1 MRINFR
7 QGVASHQVG
16 GFLQVS
22 GSTVN
27 ILAADRPVTAT
38 LAHKTTNYTHSED
51 NSVTAAWVG
60 PFTETNYW
68 LYWDFNPLTFVR
80 TFAHTT
86 IQPIAQSVEPGNG
99 NSPIIGVIPG
109 DPSVGAFKVDGYF
122 VLPINKTFAIVGSTG
137 NNGNYTVKSISYNP
151 SLGETTIY
159 VNEAVVNIVADG
171 TATLDIDSYGIAL
184 YTEGR
189 HWFNTTTNVHSVLQS
204 GVWVPVIRVFAAQLI
219 NATTLISV
227 SQNSQSGVFTGTQI
241 GNNESAVSGR
251 VLIDESAKPILK
263 DDSTFFTTEDQFFTN
278 QSRVDAIR
286 LESNVVRAQCLAAT
300 LAAFGVVAWTDDGKI
315 TAAQYNDV
323 GSTVIGLLTENLSSL
338 EVGAVIVQGSVTN
351 PLWDWITGASPT
363 PVGSSLWVDNGLLV
377 TVDPHESDPVTYP
390 IKHVPVA
397 RVLDKDTII
406 FEQGLGGVGPQGPI
420 GSLSNFP
427 VADTTDIGGVTL
439 LTPSSDPLRG
449 FVISDTDS
457 RLTNAR
463 SPLSHTHNA
472 TDITVQPGGGVVS
485 NNAQDA
491 ILELGVGKLSLSG
504 GTMTGGLTLSG
515 APTAQ
520 GHATTK
526 LYVDN
531 LVNGLLWLEAIDVV
545 NLISDT
551 VTTPPVS
558 PIKGDAYIIPAGAT
572 GIWAG
577 ITVGNLVH
585 WVEGS
590 PEWIDLG
597 QISTIHQTEE
607 YVRIGV
613 AMRSTT
619 TPSGTFLGK
628 KNQIA
633 EFHGDTGAFI
643 GFEIPV
649 ENNAVY
655 VESYASVYAFDQYAF
670 DGTNWIRF
678 GGSNQPIVGDGT
690 TIDVI
695 GGLIGVI
702 PTTSGGQ
709 TDALYLSGNDLAA
722 LDLRWSAITHAH
734 TASAIV
740 NVPVGTI
747 SATNVQDAINEL
759 ATEHGAGIT
768 DNTTGSVLTL
778 SDTISTFSTSLIVTS
793 SGSPT
798 LPDLGPGTIS
808 AEGIYVNGVVEAN
821 VFTEKQLAA
830 SPTTSYVADFAD
842 GSIFELTMGGN
853 TAISFSNIP
862 ASAKSITAT
871 FILKQDAIASPLTGG
886 NRVPS
891 FPASVKWDNGT
902 VPTWGTAPGDEDIV
916 TMFTY
921 DGGTT
926 WRANLTGQNYA

>member
-22 GSTVN
+22 GSDVN
-27 ILAADRPVTAT
+27 ILAADRPVTVT

-51 NSVTAAWVG
+51 SSVTSAWVG

-68 LYWDFNPLTFVR
+68 LYWDFNSLTFVR
-80 TFAHTT
+80 TFAHT
-86 IQPIAQSVEPGNG
+86 IIEPIAQSVEPGNG
-99 NSPIIGVIPG
+99 NAAIVGVIPG
-109 DPSVGAFKVDGYF
+109 DAGIGGFTVDGYF
-122 VLPINKTFAIVGSTG
+122 TRPQYKPFAIVGSTG
-137 NNGNYTVKSISYNP
+137 NDGNYTVKSISYNP

-159 VNEAVVNIVADG
+159 VYEEVTDDTVDG
-171 TATLDIDSYGIAL
+171 TATLDIDSYGVAL

-204 GVWVPVIRVFAAQLI
+204 GVWVPIIRVFAAQLI

-227 SQNSQSGVFTGTQI
+227 SNDSHVGIFTGTQI

-251 VLIDESAKPILK
+251 VLIDESTNPIRK
-263 DDSTFFTTEDQFFTN
+263 DDGIFFTTEDQFFSN
-278 QSRVDAIR
+278 QSRVDALR
-286 LESNVVRAQCLAAT
+286 LESNVTKAQCLVAS
-300 LAAFGVVAWTDDGKI
+300 LSAFSVVAWTDDGI
-315 TAAQYNDV
+315 VDAAQYSDV
-323 GSTVIGLLTENLSSL
+323 GSTVIGLLVENLTYL
-338 EVGAVIVQGSVTN
+338 DVGAIIVQGTITN
-351 PLWDWITGASPT
+351 PLWDWITGATPT
-363 PVGSSLWVDNGLLV
+363 PVGSALWVDNGLLV
-377 TVDPHESDPVTYP
+377 TIDPHKSDPVTYP

-463 SPLSHTHNA
+463 TPLSHTHNA

-485 NNAQDA
+485 NNVQSA
-491 ILELGVGKLSLSG
+491 IVELGSGKLSLSG
-504 GTMTGGLTLSG
+504 GIMTGGLTLSG

-526 LYVDN
+526 SYVDN
-531 LVNGLLWLEAIDVV
+531 LVNGLLWLEAIHIV

-572 GIWAG
+572 GAWAG
-577 ITVGNLVH
+577 ITEGNLVH
-585 WVEGS
+585 WIEGS

-597 QISTIHQTEE
+597 PISAIHQTEE
-607 YVRIGV
+607 SVRLGI

-619 TPSGTFLGK
+619 TPSGSFLGK

-633 EFHGDTGAFI
+633 EFDGDTGAFI
-643 GFEIPV
+643 GFEIPI

-655 VESYASVYAFDQYAF
+655 VESHASVFSFDQYAF

-709 TDALYLSGNDLAA
+709 TDALYLSGNDLTA

-734 TASAIV
+734 TASAII
-740 NVPVGTI
+740 NVPAGTI
-747 SATNVQDAINEL
+747 SATNVQAAINEL
-759 ATEHGAGIT
+759 ATEHGVGIT
-768 DNTTGSVLTL
+768 DNATGSVLTL
-778 SDTISTFSTSLIVTS
+778 SDTTSTFSTSLIVS
-793 SGSPT
+793 SGSPI
-798 LPDLGPGTIS
+798 LADLGPGTIS
-808 AEGIYVNGVVEAN
+808 AEGIYVNGVVEAI
-821 VFTEKQLAA
+821 VFTETQLSA
-830 SPTTSYVADFAD
+830 SPTTSYVADFAA
-842 GSIFELTMGGN
+842 GAVFELTMGGDTTITFTN
-853 TAISFSNIP
+853 VPTTT
-862 ASAKSITAT
+862 KTLTAT

-902 VPTWGTAPGDEDIV
+902 LPTWGTAAGDEDIV

-926 WRANLTGQNYA
+926 WRANLAGQNYA